1 MKEQENQQTA
11 AYEKKA
17 VCRKAVCI
25 IGGESRGIRI
35 SSRNNGKI
43 KKTTRLVLYK
53 TLHYFCTK
61 LASFGLHGS
70 RNVISTKTLFFYFEE
85 ITTNFSYEI
94 QNPKHYFQCKYEIQN
109 PNIIF
114 NSRKLLQISV
124 TKFKTI
130 DVILMCLEI
139 LLHKHKAVI
148 KVPGIAKQ
156 TVNRK

>member
-1 MKEQENQQTA
+1 MVLEN
-11 AYEKKA
+11 
-17 VCRKAVCI
+17 I
-25 IGGESRGIRI
+25 INI
-35 SSRNNGKI
+35 
-43 KKTTRLVLYK
+43 
-53 TLHYFCTK
+53 
-61 LASFGLHGS
+61 
-70 RNVISTKTLFFYFEE
+70 
-85 ITTNFSYEI
+85 TNFSYEI
-94 QNPKHYFQCKYEIQN
+94 QNLKRYFQRKENITNSSHEIQNSKHYFQREHEIQN

-114 NSRKLLQISV
+114 NPRKLLQISV